1 VKKIIK
7 RRSGKWVNVRKLGER
22 RRKKRE
28 RKIDYGKQK
37 GKINTK

>member
-1 VKKIIK
+1 MGKCK
-7 RRSGKWVNVRKLGER
+7 RKRKLGER
-22 RRKKRE
+22 RRKKWE